1 MLPPS
6 VTLGVAVSV
15 AVTVSSVSV
24 IAVTAGVLLTSTF
37 SKLPPLVLLI
47 VVETEPASTYASSVG
62 AATDTEPVLA
72 PAAMLIIA
80 PFDRVTVIAAPAG
93 LVSDAV

>member
-6 VTLGVAVSV
+6 ATEGVAVRDSV
-15 AVTVSSVSV
+15 VVSSVSV
-24 IAVTAGVLLTSTF
+24 TVVTAGVLLISSL

-62 AATDTEPVLA
+62 AATDTEPMLA